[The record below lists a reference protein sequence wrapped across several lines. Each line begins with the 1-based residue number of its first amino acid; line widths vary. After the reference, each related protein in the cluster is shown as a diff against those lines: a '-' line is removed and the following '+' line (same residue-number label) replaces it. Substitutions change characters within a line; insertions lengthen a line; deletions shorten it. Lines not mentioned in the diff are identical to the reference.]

1 MDSEED
7 GYYSGNPSLT
17 SLDDIKSIY
26 DQYMAQAGPSTD
38 VPVELNQSNL
48 AIQVN
53 LANEANEAN
62 QGNEAVNTAEVDATD
77 INAPAENDDGDSA
90 YDSESLL
97 GDDTRS
103 LASYIT
109 DYRYEHGRRYHAFRD
124 GAYWVSF

>member
-17 SLDDIKSIY
+17 SLNDIKSIY
-26 DQYMAQAGPSTD
+26 NETAYIAQSEPSTIIPGETGEVVD
-38 VPVELNQSNL
+38 IVETEN
-48 AIQVN
+48 V
-53 LANEANEAN
+53 
-62 QGNEAVNTAEVDATD
+62 EAVNAGVDISQTAITHIYAQE
-77 INAPAENDDGDSA
+77 EHDDGDSA
-90 YDSESLL
+90 YESESLL

-124 GAYWVSF
+124 GAYWVCH